1 MCYVRLILRAALHET
16 FLFIY
21 FFRHS
26 ISLKVIGGECK
37 SVTNQMTSSW
47 NETTLPTILSNYK
60 LEDIFNADEFGLF
73 YQCLPEKT
81 YHLKGEKCSGGKK
94 SKLRFTGMAAASA
107 TGEKLSMFV
116 IGKSKK
122 PRCFKNIKHLPCQYT
137 SQKKSWMDSEI
148 FENWVRKLD
157 QKFRV
162 DGRKIVLIIDNC
174 PAHPSISNLTN
185 IHLVF
190 LPPNTT
196 SVLQP
201 MDQGVLRSLK
211 AHYRRRVVRLLCSAL
226 ENNKPLPKISIL
238 SGMKILAD
246 SWEAVTK
253 QTIINCFKKSGISS
267 TGQQDA
273 IADSDDP
280 FKDLQESLDDLREA
294 DPSLVPNDLSANDL
308 VTLDDEVIATA
319 PQISNEDI
327 IDEFRKSQDDEAED
341 DGSDMEDD
349 SFDIVVE
356 KPSRSK
362 VECSIDVLKD
372 LAMCCEKGNEMQ
384 MLLSKFEK
392 MYNEDRV
399 ASLKQKDIT
408 DFFK

>member
-1 MCYVRLILRAALHET
+1 
-16 FLFIY
+16 
-21 FFRHS
+21 
-26 ISLKVIGGECK
+26 
-37 SVTNQMTSSW
+37 MTSSW

-60 LEDIFNADEFGLF
+60 LEDTFNADEFGLF

-81 YHLKGEKCSGGKK
+81 YHFKGEKCSGGKK

-107 TGEKLSMFV
+107 TGEKLPMFV

-122 PRCFKNIKHLPCQYT
+122 PRCFNNIKHLPCQYT

-201 MDQGVLRSLK
+201 MDQGVIRSLK
-211 AHYRRRVVRLLCSAL
+211 AHYRRRV
-226 ENNKPLPKISIL
+226 
-238 SGMKILAD
+238 
-246 SWEAVTK
+246 
-253 QTIINCFKKSGISS
+253 KSGISS

-362 VECSIDVLKD
+362 VECSIDLLKD
-372 LAMCCEKGNEMQ
+372 LAMCCEKETAP
-384 MLLSKFEK
+384 
-392 MYNEDRV
+392 
-399 ASLKQKDIT
+399 ASLTCFRYCPVYLWELT
-408 DFFK
+408 D

>member
-1 MCYVRLILRAALHET
+1 
-16 FLFIY
+16 
-21 FFRHS
+21 
-26 ISLKVIGGECK
+26 
-37 SVTNQMTSSW
+37 MTSSW

-60 LEDIFNADEFGLF
+60 LEDTFNADEFGLF

-107 TGEKLSMFV
+107 TGEKLPMFV

-122 PRCFKNIKHLPCQYT
+122 PRCFNNIKHLPCQYT
-137 SQKKSWMDSEI
+137 SQKKSWMNSEI

-157 QKFRV
+157 QEFRV

-174 PAHPSISNLTN
+174 PAHPSISNLRN

-196 SVLQP
+196 SVP
-201 MDQGVLRSLK
+201 RCHTKSK
-211 AHYRRRVVRLLCSAL
+211 SAL
-226 ENNKPLPKISIL
+226 PKESCTFAVH
-238 SGMKILAD
+238 GMKILAD

-308 VTLDDEVIATA
+308 VTLDDE
-319 PQISNEDI
+319 
-327 IDEFRKSQDDEAED
+327 DDEAED

-362 VECSIDVLKD
+362 VECSIDLLKD
-372 LAMCCEKGNEMQ
+372 LFMISTCNAAILLHKVIILVELVK
-384 MLLSKFEK
+384 ML
-392 MYNEDRV
+392 
-399 ASLKQKDIT
+399 
-408 DFFK
+408 FKLNFSDKNLLFA

>member
-1 MCYVRLILRAALHET
+1 
-16 FLFIY
+16 
-21 FFRHS
+21 
-26 ISLKVIGGECK
+26 
-37 SVTNQMTSSW
+37 
-47 NETTLPTILSNYK
+47 
-60 LEDIFNADEFGLF
+60 
-73 YQCLPEKT
+73 
-81 YHLKGEKCSGGKK
+81 
-94 SKLRFTGMAAASA
+94 
-107 TGEKLSMFV
+107 
-116 IGKSKK
+116 
-122 PRCFKNIKHLPCQYT
+122 
-137 SQKKSWMDSEI
+137 MDSEI

-185 IHLVF
+185 IHLLF

-201 MDQGVLRSLK
+201 MDQAVILSLK
-211 AHYRRRVVRLLCSAL
+211 AHCRRRVVRLLCSAL
-226 ENNKPLPKISIL
+226 ENNKPLTKISIL

-253 QTIINCFKKSGISS
+253 QTIINY
-267 TGQQDA
+267 
-273 IADSDDP
+273 
-280 FKDLQESLDDLREA
+280 LQESLDDLREA
-294 DPSLVPNDLSANDL
+294 DQSLVPNDLSANDL

-362 VECSIDVLKD
+362 VECSIDLLKD
-372 LAMCCEKGNEMQ
+372 LALCCEKASYLFSKCCCILKVPTPVHFKVNVATYLDSYSTCVADSFLIP
-384 MLLSKFEK
+384 LL
-392 MYNEDRV
+392 
-399 ASLKQKDIT
+399 I
-408 DFFK
+408 